1 MFESLPLYAD
11 ALLFMTSLGA
21 LLYCMQLQARLKGL
35 QRLDKGVAKS
45 IQELSKATAQSMQAS
60 DEIREQIKT
69 AIEEL
74 DERHGLLKSR
84 RQEVED
90 LLDTVDGQIGLQV
103 KKCHEARQL
112 TERALTPLV
121 YKAEVE
127 IQALTRALEVSSRLA
142 GIQSSLQVDDDIARA
157 AAEVAQA
164 PDGEHGLN
172 PFLRAVGE

>member
-1 MFESLPLYAD
+1 MLQSLPLYAD

-21 LLYCMQLQARLKGL
+21 LLYCAQLQARLKGL

-45 IQELSKATAQSMQAS
+45 IQELGKATAQSMQAS
-60 DEIREQIKT
+60 DDIREQIKA

-142 GIQSSLQVDDDIARA
+142 GIQSNLKVDGGVADA
-157 AAEVAQA
+157 ATQLANTPEK
-164 PDGEHGLN
+164 ERSLN

>member
-1 MFESLPLYAD
+1 MFDSLPLYAD

-21 LLYCMQLQARLKGL
+21 LLYCAQLQARLKGL

-45 IQELSKATAQSMQAS
+45 IQELGKATAQSMQAS
-60 DEIREQIKT
+60 DEIREQIRT
-69 AIEEL
+69 ALEEL

-142 GIQSSLQVDDDIARA
+142 GIQSDLQVDDDIATA
-157 AAEVAQA
+157 AAQVAST
-164 PDGEHGLN
+164 PGSDRSIN